1 MVRQDGCAGAGEA
14 GHRRQGH
21 REARRRQEESEEGEM
36 SNSFDDWELRGG
48 DVTESKLVSMT
59 AQELDEWK
67 LGLLTSA
74 NDLVELLNKEVLQ
87 LKEEKKALQKKI
99 LDAKIRETESILQ
112 SAENS
117 KLLAFIGR
125 DREGESFLNF
135 MRQNIELREK
145 LGLFKEDNK

>member
-1 MVRQDGCAGAGEA
+1 
-14 GHRRQGH
+14 
-21 REARRRQEESEEGEM
+21 M

>member
-1 MVRQDGCAGAGEA
+1 
-14 GHRRQGH
+14 
-21 REARRRQEESEEGEM
+21 M
-36 SNSFDDWELRGG
+36 SNSFYDWELRGG

-87 LKEEKKALQKKI
+87 LKEENLQLKEEKKALQKKI
-99 LDAKIRETESILQ
+99 LD
-112 SAENS
+112 
-117 KLLAFIGR
+117 LAFIGR

-135 MRQNIELREK
+135 MRQHIELREK